1 MPHRSRNQCR
11 EASLYAAGRPFE
23 LRYNGTTGVSKR
35 FGDAS
40 PSIQYDEIA
49 RRGKELYEQRIRAL
63 VETQEESE
71 VKP

>member
-1 MPHRSRNQCR
+1 
-11 EASLYAAGRPFE
+11 